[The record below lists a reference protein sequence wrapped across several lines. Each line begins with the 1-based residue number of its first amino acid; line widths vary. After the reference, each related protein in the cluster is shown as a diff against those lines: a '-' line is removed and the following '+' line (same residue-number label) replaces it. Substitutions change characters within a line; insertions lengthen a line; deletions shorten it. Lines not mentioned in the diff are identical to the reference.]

1 MAEVIC
7 QTLQQFNIDARR
19 IGYFVLDNAS
29 NNDTAVEEIAKKLG
43 FNAGHRRLRCGPHTI
58 NLIGQALLWGKNSS
72 AYNNDAS
79 KLPDE
84 DNFMRGWRREG
95 PLGVLLDII
104 TYIKTPQQYAQFA
117 RFQQLAYRELPANAL
132 ADARKILEPV
142 KPVVTRWNSYYA
154 CFERAVK
161 LQLAVNAYASAHIA
175 RVRAIHTNF
184 GPTQR
189 ACSSAFGTPKLPE
202 FNPAYCSYYSS
213 PFLQPLGS

>member
-1 MAEVIC
+1 M
-7 QTLQQFNIDARR
+7 L
-19 IGYFVLDNAS
+19 GYFVLDNAS

-72 AYNNDAS
+72 AYNNNAS
-79 KLPDE
+79 ELPDE
-84 DNFMRGWRREG
+84 DKFMRGWGREG
-95 PLGVLLDII
+95 PLGVLFDII

-117 RFQQLAYRELPANAL
+117 RFQQLAHCELPADAL

-161 LQLAVNAYASAHIA
+161 LQSAVNAYAYASAHIA
-175 RVRAIHTNF
+175 RVREEDMYAISCNNKIPDAQAWMRTD
-184 GPTQR
+184 GL
-189 ACSSAFGTPKLPE
+189 SSHD
-202 FNPAYCSYYSS
+202 
-213 PFLQPLGS
+213 